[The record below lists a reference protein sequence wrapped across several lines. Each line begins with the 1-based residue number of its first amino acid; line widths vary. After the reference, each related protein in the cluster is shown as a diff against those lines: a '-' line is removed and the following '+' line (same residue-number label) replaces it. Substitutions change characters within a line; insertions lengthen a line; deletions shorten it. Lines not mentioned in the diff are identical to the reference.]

1 MGTTKPSKPAES
13 DIDAYRLTITNFAHK
28 AGVVGDANMGAIITS
43 LDVAAESFG
52 TTNLYRRHDATLG
65 EAEMALVGGAP
76 AGSVAAEHVRHL
88 QTRPR
93 HRRIVSS
100 ATPSRC

>member
-1 MGTTKPSKPAES
+1 
-13 DIDAYRLTITNFAHK
+13 
-28 AGVVGDANMGAIITS
+28 MGAIITS
-43 LDVAAESFG
+43 LDVAAERFG
-52 TTNLYRRHDATLG
+52 ATNLYRRHDATLG

-100 ATPSRC
+100 ATLAMTLAVLGLPETSRPEELAPSQFVDLARELQWP